1 MTDFNTPGPSDE
13 ERRRAAAAEEERRRA
28 AATPPRG
35 PNNLPPPAGRPGW
48 MKWLLPLLAILLVL
62 FLLSRCLRTDEGAER
77 AEEREEAA
85 AATAAAPATLPPG
98 QTGATLDPATGP
110 AGVSALD
117 PYLAGAEPAGRA
129 FAFERVNFDTGS
141 SSIRRQDVAEI
152 EAVAASLARYP
163 NARIRVQGFAD
174 ARGDAAAN
182 QTLALARANAVK
194 NALAANGADARR
206 IEAVSGGEGN
216 PVGSNASATGQAENR
231 RTELVVVS
239 R

>member
-1 MTDFNTPGPSDE
+1 MTDFNNNGPTEE
-13 ERRRAAAAEEERRRA
+13 ERRRAAAAEAERRRA
-28 AATPPRG
+28 APP
-35 PNNLPPPAGRPGW
+35 PPPPAGRPGW
-48 MKWLLPLLAILLVL
+48 MKWLLIALAIVLLL

-85 AATAAAPATLPPG
+85 AAATAPGALPPG

-141 SSIRRQDVAEI
+141 STIRRQDVAEI

-206 IEAVSGGEGN
+206 IEAVSGGESN

>member
-1 MTDFNTPGPSDE
+1 MTDFNNPGPSDE
-13 ERRRAAAAEEERRRA
+13 ERRRAAA
-28 AATPPRG
+28 TPPPPRQ
-35 PNNLPPPAGRPGW
+35 PAPPPPAGRPAW
-48 MKWLLPLLAILLVL
+48 MKWLLIALAILLLL
-62 FLLSRCLRTDEGAER
+62 FLLSRCLRTDEGSER
-77 AEEREEAA
+77 AQEREEAA
-85 AATAAAPATLPPG
+85 AATAVAPATLPPG

-141 SSIRRQDVAEI
+141 STIRRQDVAEI
-152 EAVAASLARYP
+152 EAVAAALKRHP

-206 IEAVSGGEGN
+206 IEAVSGGEGS
-216 PVGSNASATGQAENR
+216 PVGDNASATGQAENR

>member
-13 ERRRAAAAEEERRRA
+13 ERRRAG
-28 AATPPRG
+28 ATPPPPRQ
-35 PNNLPPPAGRPGW
+35 PAPPPPPAGRPAW
-48 MKWLLPLLAILLVL
+48 MKWRLPLLAILLLL

-85 AATAAAPATLPPG
+85 AAATAPGALPPG
-98 QTGATLDPATGP
+98 QTGAALDPATGP

-141 SSIRRQDVAEI
+141 STIRRQDVAEI

-206 IEAVSGGEGN
+206 IEAVSGGETN